1 MGLLSRCAAAGAVV
15 VSLTLG
21 SGVPQ
26 AAGSDPDPV
35 PMSIAAQQL
44 ADIRAQHRAAEAE
57 IAAAE
62 ARVGDATRQLT
73 DAQNAVTAALAVDR
87 ATKKRA
93 EEAADDAHTAT
104 AAETKARESALA
116 AESALRRMARN
127 AYINALSDTDLELF
141 ATFAADGPAAL
152 HEMARRDMTYDNLS
166 DAGIVDAQ
174 RTVRLAQDA
183 TGVADEARAGY
194 DAAQTEY
201 EAAHDDLVAA
211 RRSVAEAEDFMTAAR
226 RDVRIGEAALVRLD
240 DDYDEAQDV
249 YKVALADSLAGGPPI
264 STGPAAD
271 VVWKMLKADGFSE
284 ESIAGILGNLQQES
298 GVDPTA
304 VQSGGPGR
312 GLAQWSQGGRWD
324 NGGNS
329 LIAFASARGLDPWDA
344 RTQVEFMVFEMETV
358 LTTFDIEMYKD
369 MTDILAATVYFH
381 DIYEGSADSADFVR
395 QVRGSFALQW
405 YQRLS

>member
-1 MGLLSRCAAAGAVV
+1 MGRFSRRVVIGAVAMAV
-15 VSLTLG
+15 VLIPGMPPATG
-21 SGVPQ
+21 
-26 AAGSDPDPV
+26 ADPDPV
-35 PMSIAAQQL
+35 PMSEAAQQL
-44 ADIRAQHRAAEAE
+44 ADIRGQHRTAEAE
-57 IAAAE
+57 VAAAE
-62 ARVGDATRQLT
+62 IRVQDATQQVA
-73 DAQNAVTAALAVDR
+73 DAEDAVSAALAVDR

-93 EEAADDAHTAT
+93 AEAADVARSAT
-104 AAETKARESALA
+104 AAETKARESAVA

-141 ATFAADGPAAL
+141 ASFAADGPQAL
-152 HEMARRDMTYDNLS
+152 HELARRDMTYDNLS

-194 DAAQTEY
+194 DAAEADHD
-201 EAAHDDLVAA
+201 AAHDELVAA
-211 RRSVAEAEDFMTAAR
+211 RRSATEAENTLAVAR
-226 RDVRIGEAALVRLD
+226 RDVRSGQTALVRLD
-240 DDYDEAQDV
+240 AAYDKAQEV
-249 YKVALADSLAGGPPI
+249 YKVALADSLASGPPI

-271 VVWKMLKADGFSE
+271 VVWTMLKAEGFSE

-304 VQSGGPGR
+304 MQAGGPGR

-344 RTQVEFMVFEMETV
+344 RTQVQFMVFEMETV

-381 DIYEGSADSADFVR
+381 DIYEGSADSAAFVR
-395 QVRGSFALQW
+395 QVRGSYALQW